1 MIFVTTPDEDI
12 QTLAADHGFV
22 VSSVGFNCLPEYPLA
37 TVAELLEQR
46 AALEKQIAEAQREER
61 ASAIAQVRALM
72 SQYGLS
78 AADLAGRAAG
88 PKAPRAKSGSTV
100 APKYRDPATGKT
112 WSGRGLKP
120 TWLRTA
126 LANGKSLGDFA
137 I

>member
-1 MIFVTTPDEDI
+1 M
-12 QTLAADHGFV
+12 
-22 VSSVGFNCLPEYPLA
+22 A

-78 AADLAGRAAG
+78 AADLAGRGTA
-88 PKAPRAKSGSTV
+88 PKAPRVKGTGGTV

-120 TWLRTA
+120 TWLREA
-126 LANGKSLGDFA
+126 LAGGRTLADFA
-137 I
+137 L